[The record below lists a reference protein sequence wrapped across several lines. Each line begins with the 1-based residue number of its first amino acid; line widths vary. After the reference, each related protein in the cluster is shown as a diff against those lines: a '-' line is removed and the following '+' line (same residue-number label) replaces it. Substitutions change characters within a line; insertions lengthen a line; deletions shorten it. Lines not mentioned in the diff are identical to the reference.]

1 MIYDLGKKVRIEKL
15 KINYLLIKGD
25 PTSTMVHRMF
35 EIDLLKSRKKIV
47 NFHYFVHIF
56 FGRVL

>member
-1 MIYDLGKKVRIEKL
+1 MGKKVRVENL

-35 EIDLLKSRKKIV
+35 EIGLPKSNKKIV
-47 NFHYFVHIF
+47 RFH
-56 FGRVL
+56 